1 MIHNSSLKH
10 ISSTRQHQSQRTYR
24 SVLNSRFVV
33 VGGGTAGISVA
44 AQLKRAGVGKMSLIT
59 PGQFHYYQPGWTL
72 VGADL
77 LKLSYTVR
85 PMKNVIPQG
94 TEWIEDEVIEFLPE
108 ESKVKLRSGKVVD
121 YDYLIVATGL
131 EIYWKDIKGL
141 EEAMG
146 KNGVCSNYSYD
157 TVPFTREFVKNFK
170 GGKAIFSHP
179 ASTVKCA
186 GAPQKIMY
194 LCEDIWTKK
203 GIRDSTDIHFYTS
216 LPVIFGVPYYAKPL
230 AEICKSR
237 NLQIHFRHV
246 LTEVIG
252 DRKQAVFTNL
262 ETKEKIIQD
271 FDLLHVTPPMGP
283 VSYLKN
289 SPISDSDGYV
299 AVDKTSLQH
308 LKYPNIYALGDCA
321 GIPTSKTAAAI
332 SSQAPV
338 LVKNLLSQSVVA
350 KYDGYTS
357 CPIPTKNGKLLLA
370 EFDYNLTPKETFP
383 YDQRKESRFAFLL
396 KKYMFPWMY
405 WNRTLQGKWK
415 GPSSLNL
422 PFIAKPK
429 DYKS

>member
-1 MIHNSSLKH
+1 VSFVTFNRSYSSVYK
-10 ISSTRQHQSQRTYR
+10 
-24 SVLNSRFVV
+24 SRYVV

-44 AQLKRAGVGKMSLIT
+44 AQLRKAGVVGNMSIVT
-59 PGQFHYYQPGWTL
+59 PNESHYYQPGWTL

-77 LKLSYTVR
+77 LPLSATIR
-85 PMKNVIPQG
+85 PTQSVIPQG
-94 TEWIEDEVIEFLPE
+94 VDWIKDEVIEFLPE
-108 ESKVKLRSGKVVD
+108 KSKVKLRSGKILD

-157 TVPFTREFVKNFK
+157 TVKYTREFVKKFK

-179 ASTVKCA
+179 ASAVKCA

-194 LCEDIWTKK
+194 LCEDIWRKK

-216 LPVIFGVPYYAKPL
+216 LPVIFGVPHYAKPL
-230 AEICKSR
+230 AEICRSR

-262 ETKEKIIQD
+262 ETKENILQD
-271 FDLLHVTPPMGP
+271 YDLLHVTPPMGP
-283 VSYLKN
+283 ISYLKN
-289 SPISDSDGYV
+289 SPISDSSGYV
-299 AVDKTSLQH
+299 TVDKSSLQH

-321 GIPTSKTAAAI
+321 ALPTSKTAAAI

-338 LVKNLLSQSVVA
+338 LVKNLISQSVVA
-350 KYDGYTS
+350 NYDGYTS
-357 CPIPTKNGKLLLA
+357 CPIPTSNGKLVLA

-383 YDQRKESRFAFLL
+383 YDQREESRFAFLL

-405 WNRTLQGKWK
+405 WNGTLQGNWK
-415 GPSSLNL
+415 GPSSLRL

-429 DYKS
+429 KTIK